1 MLCTTVSQPLCP
13 PFPAASG
20 SLFSRHPHPPRSHAS
35 SDPDSARGVLQYGWI
50 WRKCYI
56 EGGSLHCL
64 FVRLSITCPPVR
76 APCIMD
82 RGVYPPVPV
91 ISPLEIVVLNQKPE
105 ACECGRGL
113 TSPLVLHD
121 LKWAPLHSTTRLGQA
136 AIKRV

>member
-1 MLCTTVSQPLCP
+1 MLHRERLTPLSFCP
-13 PFPAASG
+13 AEHHLSACARPAHYGSG
-20 SLFSRHPHPPRSHAS
+20 AL
-35 SDPDSARGVLQYGWI
+35 
-50 WRKCYI
+50 
-56 EGGSLHCL
+56 
-64 FVRLSITCPPVR
+64 
-76 APCIMD
+76 
-82 RGVYPPVPV
+82 PPVPV